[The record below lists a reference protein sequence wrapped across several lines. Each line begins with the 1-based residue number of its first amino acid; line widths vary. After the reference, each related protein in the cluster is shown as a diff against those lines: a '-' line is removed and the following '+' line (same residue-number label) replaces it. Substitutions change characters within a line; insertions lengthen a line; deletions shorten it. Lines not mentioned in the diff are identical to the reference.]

1 MIESTLVLL
10 IITIIFSYIYAF
22 VSGFTDAANA
32 IATSVGSRALSP
44 LAAVLMA
51 GILETVGAL
60 TGTAVALTIGKGIV
74 DLELI
79 SLTTVLAALIGAM
92 AWSLLTYAFGIPV
105 SETHGL
111 IGAVVGAALAK
122 TGSLQVVIWSGL
134 TKVLVAIV
142 VSPLLG
148 FFGGALLMGI
158 IYFIFQKGKAKN
170 LTPLFRNLQRL
181 SSAFMAFSHGRNDA
195 QKPMGVLV
203 MALALYYSWAEVSVP
218 IWVIL
223 SVGLAAGLGVAFGGW
238 RIIKTLG
245 LKVTNLTVEQGFSA
259 ETSAALV
266 LQGASIFG
274 IPVSTTH
281 TITSSIVGAG
291 AAKRVSTVRWQLVL
305 DIVLSWIFTLP
316 ATVMLGWIAAKIL
329 GIIFA
334 G

>member
-1 MIESTLVLL
+1 
-10 IITIIFSYIYAF
+10 
-22 VSGFTDAANA
+22 
-32 IATSVGSRALSP
+32 
-44 LAAVLMA
+44 
-51 GILETVGAL
+51 
-60 TGTAVALTIGKGIV
+60 
-74 DLELI
+74 
-79 SLTTVLAALIGAM
+79 LAALIGAM

-134 TKVLVAIV
+134 TKVLVAII

-148 FFGGALLMGI
+148 FLGGAFLMGI
-158 IYFIFQKGKAKN
+158 IYFVFQKGKAKN
-170 LTPLFRNLQRL
+170 LTPVFRNLQRL

-195 QKPMGVLV
+195 QKPMGILV
-203 MALALYYSWAEVSVP
+203 MALALYYSWTEVSVP

-245 LKVTNLTVEQGFSA
+245 LRVTNLSVEQGFSA

-266 LQGASIFG
+266 LQGASVFG

-329 GIIFA
+329 GVVFA